1 MSRRRLGGS
10 SFGFAAS
17 YLICTIVLTGG
28 SSQKLFSRHS
38 KPEASRAADDESAI
52 AEAILTLRSAE
63 SAADRAVAARTL
75 GSVGGQRETAPLIA
89 ALFDDSP
96 EVRHAAG
103 EALAQ
108 IGDPTISF
116 GPLSALVNGNVD
128 WGAPEVVQPSISGE
142 VRDGEEA
149 TPVTS
154 TNELLTLG
162 QPTVP

>member
-63 SAADRAVAARTL
+63 SPADRPVAPRTL
-75 GSVGGQRETAPLIA
+75 GSVSGQHQTSPLIL

-96 EVRHAAG
+96 EVAY
-103 EALAQ
+103 
-108 IGDPTISF
+108 
-116 GPLSALVNGNVD
+116 
-128 WGAPEVVQPSISGE
+128 
-142 VRDGEEA
+142 A
-149 TPVTS
+149 TS
-154 TNELLTLG
+154 
-162 QPTVP
+162 Q